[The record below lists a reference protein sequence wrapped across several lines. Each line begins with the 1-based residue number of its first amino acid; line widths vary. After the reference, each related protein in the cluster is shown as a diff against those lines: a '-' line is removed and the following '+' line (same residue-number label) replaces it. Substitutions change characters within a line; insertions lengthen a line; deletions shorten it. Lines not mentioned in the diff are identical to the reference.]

1 MIRSRIYF
9 GLNHEPID
17 MLQGPPVA
25 VVRQGMVGEG
35 GELITSESIVTRGV
49 IGWVDKNEY

>member
-1 MIRSRIYF
+1 MILSRIYF
-9 GLNHEPID
+9 GLCHEPID

-35 GELITSESIVTRGV
+35 GEMKTS
-49 IGWVDKNEY
+49 

>member
-25 VVRQGMVGEG
+25 AVLQDIVGEG
-35 GELITSESIVTRGV
+35 GELITSESIVTPG
-49 IGWVDKNEY
+49 GAG

>member
-9 GLNHEPID
+9 GLYHEPID

-35 GELITSESIVTRGV
+35 GELITSESIVTPG
-49 IGWVDKNEY
+49 GAG

>member
-1 MIRSRIYF
+1 
-9 GLNHEPID
+9 

-35 GELITSESIVTRGV
+35 GELITSESIVTPGV